1 MAISR
6 KSHKKTVR
14 RSSKK
19 ILKGGEPTE
28 IHILYSLA
36 NYSDSRNHIEMLAMS
51 PSLQNLLLIA
61 KDIFEHIDYPM
72 WEPNYEF
79 VDGKKI
85 TRGNRFQNVLQNNM
99 VIDTIIIDTENPTH
113 KWQTVNLDNLENTQL
128 TILPEILLS
137 YRYDQ
142 SYQNQV
148 SNQAECKIPSKSDQ
162 IDMYVRE
169 KTGDEIFC
177 FNTKSTNNT
186 NDLKIVVG
194 RTAPKIIKGVI
205 KSLYTYD
212 ANNKSIHFDGNYETE
227 NTDGLVVESATSTL
241 YLYNPIPM
249 KLEITDDGQ
258 LSLNLAD
265 DLMLEIITFLVK
277 FNKFEDDRDTSKST
291 VLNQIVR
298 SGYNAQYL
306 IDYVSTVFRFDCET
320 GKYRLDYNQGIQ
332 IVYMDEKGSKPS
344 FDTYFLMRFLNF
356 FYQKFPLE
364 ELVKNVPL
372 IRLINIPYYL
382 GKGKG
387 YGPTTIKFLK
397 EYFLEKKI
405 IITPDQLLK
414 NGLTIPQIMGN
425 YTLAELTESIPLNVL
440 LTNGITYLALK
451 KAGIKTIPLD
461 KIGLTVLQLKD
472 ADFPVKDLIS
482 AGYSIK
488 DLLEAK
494 FSYHN
499 LLSEGGL
506 SIDDL
511 LKAGIS
517 IKDLISGGVK
527 IDTLLKSGVPLDDII
542 GNPAIN
548 KSVYD
553 KAGIE
558 LFQLKSMGMTAPQL
572 KTIGY
577 SLQDII
583 SAKYSINDLISAGY
597 SIQDLRTAGISIT
610 DLKTNGITVQDL
622 RTAGISI
629 ADLKTSGITV
639 QELFSA
645 GFPLDTIF
653 KTGLYTY
660 SDIKDIYK
668 ANVNKYP
675 DLDKVIQLCSKN
687 LLRQTNLECKYNPS
701 TGGVIETT
709 KVYSK

>member
-14 RSSKK
+14 RSYKK

-61 KDIFEHIDYPM
+61 KDIVEKIDYPM
-72 WEPNYEF
+72 WEH
-79 VDGKKI
+79 GKKLNKKD
-85 TRGNRFQNVLQNNM
+85 TKFKTVLQNNM

-113 KWQTVNLDNLENTQL
+113 KWQTVNLDSLENTQL
-128 TILPEILLS
+128 PILPEIVLY

-148 SNQAECKIPSKSDQ
+148 SNPAECKIPSKLDQ

-177 FNTKSTNNT
+177 FNTKSANNT

-205 KSLYTYD
+205 KSLYTY
-212 ANNKSIHFDGNYETE
+212 NKDYKSSDFDGNMKTE
-227 NTDGLVVESATSTL
+227 NSEGDTVETATSKL

-265 DLMLEIITFLVK
+265 NLMPDIISFLVK
-277 FNKFEDDRDTSKST
+277 HNLFVDDDDNGTDLSKST

-320 GKYRLDYNQGIQ
+320 GKYRLDYNQGIH
-332 IVYMDEKGSKPS
+332 IVYSDIKGNTQT
-344 FDTYFLMRFLNF
+344 FETYFMMRFLRF
-356 FYQKFPLE
+356 FYEKYPLE
-364 ELVKNVPL
+364 ELIKTVPL
-372 IRLINIPYYL
+372 FRLINIPYYL
-382 GKGKG
+382 GTGKG

-397 EYFLEKKI
+397 EYFLEKNI
-405 IITPDQLLK
+405 NITPDQLLK
-414 NGLTIPQIMGN
+414 NGLTIPQIRGT
-425 YTLAELTESIPLNVL
+425 YTLAELTKSIPLNIL
-440 LTNGITYLALK
+440 LTNGITYFALE
-451 KAGIKTIPLD
+451 KAGIKTIPLH

-472 ADFPVKDLIS
+472 ANFPLKDLIS

-494 FSYHN
+494 FSYLN
-499 LLSEGGL
+499 LLYDGGL

-517 IKDLISGGVK
+517 INDLISGGVK
-527 IDTLLKSGVPLDDII
+527 IDTLLKSGVSLDDLISADVPLKTLLESGVPLDKILEI
-542 GNPAIN
+542 HAPS
-548 KSVYD
+548 KSEYD
-553 KAGIE
+553 DAGIKPIE
-558 LFQLKSMGMTAPQL
+558 LKKLGLTALQLH
-572 KTIGY
+572 TIGY
-577 SLQDII
+577 SI
-583 SAKYSINDLISAGY
+583 KDLISAGY
-597 SIQDLRTAGISIT
+597 SIQDLRTAGISIA
-610 DLKTNGITVQDL
+610 DLKTN
-622 RTAGISI
+622 
-629 ADLKTSGITV
+629 GITV

-660 SDIKDIYK
+660 SDIKEIYK

-701 TGGVIETT
+701 NGGVIETT